1 MSDQFT
7 GDEQFPTASQSSVS
21 MALGELRVMM
31 QMSLRQLAENK
42 GEIDKL
48 YDAMRSEIENLRSY
62 VHNRFDTGERRLRE
76 IEQAKSSTHDQMN
89 ARIAHLET
97 EIATLRAAIRPR
109 GAPAPQILASGAS
122 VCAILAFL
130 FLFGSKLGW

>member
-109 GAPAPQILASGAS
+109 VTAPQILASGAS

>member
-1 MSDQFT
+1 
-7 GDEQFPTASQSSVS
+7 
-21 MALGELRVMM
+21 M

-62 VHNRFDTGERRLRE
+62 VHNRLDTGERRLRE
-76 IEQAKSSTHDQMN
+76 IEQAKSS
-89 ARIAHLET
+89 LET
-97 EIATLRAAIRPR
+97 EIATLKAAIRPR
-109 GAPAPQILASGAS
+109 VTAPQILASGAS